1 ARLGLVSAAPK
12 QELFIFVL
20 APETRYQ
27 VANYPTKFAP
37 TNLTV
42 DLKVKERMGE
52 IYAGLHDLFL
62 ENNPLTFLTE
72 FVWATKGCGQ
82 PCPGD
87 ALLPHELLSLGG
99 DVIDARL
106 PDEEVNP

>member
-1 ARLGLVSAAPK
+1 GDKGYQAPPGTKEALEPYLKEGQKILVADVDPNRVELVGGDRAQLSPFRFWTEQSYEVLPARLGLVSAAPK

-42 DLKVKERMGE
+42 DL
-52 IYAGLHDLFL
+52 
-62 ENNPLTFLTE
+62 
-72 FVWATKGCGQ
+72 
-82 PCPGD
+82 
-87 ALLPHELLSLGG
+87 
-99 DVIDARL
+99 
-106 PDEEVNP
+106 